1 MQTVA
6 NAPARTRP
14 EVSLRKSH
22 IPAARTLSL
31 LLFVGLGAGAH
42 VAAARGVSPYLPQR
56 MSPEME
62 RNIER
67 VLLLGDKP
75 IMRRPIAAAVVLD
88 ALPNACAHDKALCEE
103 VRRYLRR
110 FMSTAG
116 VTNLKLSG
124 TAADGDSD
132 SAVPNEHGLD
142 VDNPWELRARA
153 YYQPTD
159 YLLISAGVIAREDET
174 VATDSMISLGFDFA
188 QLDVGFRD
196 HWLSPLM
203 DSSSLISTQAATM
216 PSVTLSNY
224 RPISPFGFSY
234 EVFAARMSRQNGIA
248 FVDTS
253 EDSTTPVVS
262 TTSGHP
268 RLAGLQ
274 LGIEPASG
282 FALAANRLVQYG
294 GGARNTGRLSQ
305 FREEVF
311 ETGNRADVTGTEAS
325 NRLASLTSS
334 LLFPGKVPFA
344 VRIEYAGEDN
354 SYSGSYRLGAT
365 NLSLGL
371 DFPKLWDHYDFS
383 YEVSEWQNDWYVHPI
398 YPAGLANRGHVIGH
412 WFGDERYFGDAIGGY
427 SQMVRAGWRS
437 PSGQYWQ
444 AIYRTSKHDPA
455 WRRGS
460 EVPGLEYEQT
470 HALTLNMATTL
481 LGRAVSAELQ
491 AGRDAF
497 GDSFTRFVASVDIAD
512 TRMGSSTGSS
522 RSYET
527 QSKSDPDTEVFV
539 DLGANYSSVL
549 KIQGVDIDN
558 VRTNSQANVHI
569 GVGARRKVA
578 DRSDFGV
585 RLEADR
591 VDGYDLLSLRAI
603 DYRFRWT
610 RKFAL
615 NGFFGVGRY
624 DVGLPAYGYYF
635 GAGLQYRDVLPKWDV
650 SLDLR
655 RYDKLGRDKTLPN
668 DPPATPDRTRLFFD
682 VDGIAFYVSRR
693 L

>member
-1 MQTVA
+1 
-6 NAPARTRP
+6 
-14 EVSLRKSH
+14 
-22 IPAARTLSL
+22 
-31 LLFVGLGAGAH
+31 
-42 VAAARGVSPYLPQR
+42 
-56 MSPEME
+56 MSAEME

-75 IMRRPIAAAVVLD
+75 VMRRPIAAAVVLD
-88 ALPNACAHDKALCEE
+88 ALPKACAHDKALCEE
-103 VRRYLRR
+103 VRNYLRR
-110 FMSTAG
+110 FMNTAG
-116 VTNLKLSG
+116 VTNLKVSG
-124 TAADGDSD
+124 AATDGDSD
-132 SAVPNEHGLD
+132 TAVPNEHGLD

-159 YLLISAGVIAREDET
+159 YLLLSAGVIAREDET

-224 RPISPFGFSY
+224 EPISPLGISY
-234 EVFAARMSRQNGIA
+234 EVFAARMSQQDGIP
-248 FVDTS
+248 FQDT
-253 EDSTTPVVS
+253 

-294 GGARNTGRLSQ
+294 GGDRNTGRLSQ
-305 FREEVF
+305 FRSELF
-311 ETGNRADVTGTEAS
+311 ETSNRADVTGAEAS

-383 YEVSEWQNDWYVHPI
+383 YEVSEWQNDWYVHPL

-412 WFGDERYFGDAIGGY
+412 WAGDERYFGDAIGGN
-427 SQMVRAGWRS
+427 SHMVRAGWRS
-437 PSGQYWQ
+437 GSGQYWQ
-444 AIYRTSKHDPA
+444 VIYRTSKHDPA
-455 WRRGS
+455 WRRGP

-497 GDSFTRFVASVDIAD
+497 GDSFTRLAASVDIAD
-512 TRMGSSTGSS
+512 VRMGSS

-527 QSKSDPDTEVFV
+527 TSKSDPDTEVFV
-539 DLGANYSSVL
+539 DLGANYSTVL
-549 KIQGVDIDN
+549 KILAVDIDN
-558 VRTNSQANVHI
+558 VRTSSQANMHV
-569 GVGARRKVA
+569 GVGARRKVS

-591 VDGYDLLSLRAI
+591 VDGYNLLSVRAL

-624 DVGLPAYGYYF
+624 DFGLPAYGYYF

-655 RYDKLGRDKTLPN
+655 RHDKLGRDKTLPN
-668 DPPATPDRTRLFFD
+668 DPPASPDRTRLFFD

>member
-1 MQTVA
+1 
-6 NAPARTRP
+6 
-14 EVSLRKSH
+14 
-22 IPAARTLSL
+22 
-31 LLFVGLGAGAH
+31 
-42 VAAARGVSPYLPQR
+42 

-75 IMRRPIAAAVVLD
+75 VMRRPIAAAVVLD
-88 ALPNACAHDKALCEE
+88 ALPKACAHDKALCEE

-110 FMSTAG
+110 FMDGAG

-124 TAADGDSD
+124 AAADGDSD
-132 SAVPNEHGLD
+132 ATVPNEHGLD

-159 YLLISAGVIAREDET
+159 YLLLSAGVIAREDDI
-174 VATDSMISLGFDFA
+174 VPTDSVVSLGYDFA

-196 HWLSPLM
+196 HWLSPLT

-224 RPISPFGFSY
+224 EPISPLGIGY
-234 EVFAARMSRQNGIA
+234 EVFAARMSRQSGIA
-248 FVDTS
+248 YQD
-253 EDSTTPVVS
+253 S

-294 GGARNTGRLSQ
+294 GGARNTGQLSQ
-305 FREEVF
+305 FREEIF
-311 ETGNRADVTGTEAS
+311 ESDNRTDVTGAEAS

-354 SYSGSYRLGAT
+354 AYAGTHRLGAT

-371 DFPKLWDHYDFS
+371 DFPKLGNDYDLT

-398 YPAGLANRGHVIGH
+398 YPAGLSNRGNVIGH
-412 WFGDERYFGDAIGGY
+412 WFGDERYFGDAIGGQ
-427 SQMVRAGWRS
+427 SHMLRAGWRS
-437 PSGQYWQ
+437 GSGQYWQ
-444 AIYRTSKHDPA
+444 AMYRTSKHDPA
-455 WRRGS
+455 WRRDES
-460 EVPGLEYEQT
+460 PALQYEQA

-481 LGRAVSAELQ
+481 LGRAVTAELQ

-497 GDSFTRFVASVDIAD
+497 GDSFTRLSASVDIAD
-512 TRMGSSTGSS
+512 TRTAAW

-527 QSKSDPDTEVFV
+527 ASTADPDTEMFL
-539 DLGANYSSVL
+539 DFGANYSNVL
-549 KIQGVDIDN
+549 KILAVGIDN
-558 VRTNSQANVHI
+558 LRTDSQANMHM

-591 VDGYDLLSLRAI
+591 VDGYNLLSLRAI

-624 DVGLPAYGYYF
+624 DFGLPAYGYYW
-635 GAGLQYRDVLPKWDV
+635 GAGVQYRDVLPKWDL
-650 SLDLR
+650 SLDWR
-655 RYDKLGRDKTLPN
+655 HHEKLGRDKTLPG
-668 DPPATPDRTRLFFD
+668 DPPSSPERTRLFFD

>member
-1 MQTVA
+1 
-6 NAPARTRP
+6 
-14 EVSLRKSH
+14 
-22 IPAARTLSL
+22 
-31 LLFVGLGAGAH
+31 
-42 VAAARGVSPYLPQR
+42 
-56 MSPEME
+56 ME

-75 IMRRPIAAAVVLD
+75 VMRRPIAAAMVLD
-88 ALPNACAHDKALCEE
+88 ALPKACAQDKALCEE

-116 VTNLKLSG
+116 VTNLKVSG
-124 TAADGDSD
+124 AAADGDSD
-132 SAVPNEHGLD
+132 TAVPNEHGLD
-142 VDNPWELRARA
+142 VDNAWELRARA
-153 YYQPTD
+153 FYQPTD

-174 VATDSMISLGFDFA
+174 VATDSVISLGFDFA

-196 HWLSPLM
+196 HWLSPLT

-224 RPISPFGFSY
+224 APLGPLGISY
-234 EVFAARMSRQNGIA
+234 EVFAARMSRQSGISYP
-248 FVDTS
+248 D
-253 EDSTTPVVS
+253 S

-294 GGARNTGRLSQ
+294 GGARNTGVLSQ
-305 FREEVF
+305 FVDEVF
-311 ETGNRADVTGTEAS
+311 ETSNRADVTGAEAS

-354 SYSGSYRLGAT
+354 AYAGPYRLGAT

-371 DFPKLWDHYDFS
+371 DFPKLWNDYDLT

-398 YPAGLANRGHVIGH
+398 YPAGLTNRGHVIGH
-412 WFGDERYFGDAIGGY
+412 WFGDERYLGDAIGGH
-427 SQMVRAGWRS
+427 SQMLRAGWRS
-437 PSGQYWQ
+437 GSGQYWQ
-444 AIYRTSKHDPA
+444 ATYRTSKHDAA
-455 WRRGS
+455 WRRG
-460 EVPGLEYEQT
+460 ELPGVEYEQT

-497 GDSFTRFVASVDIAD
+497 GDSFTRLAASVDIAD
-512 TRMGSSTGSS
+512 IRRGSS

-527 QSKSDPDTEVFV
+527 TGKSDSDTEVFV
-539 DLGANYSSVL
+539 DLGANYSEVL
-549 KIQGVDIDN
+549 KILAVDIDN
-558 VRTNSQANVHI
+558 VRTGAQADMHVGI
-569 GVGARRKVA
+569 GARRKVS

-591 VDGYDLLSLRAI
+591 VDGYDLLSLRAV

-624 DVGLPAYGYYF
+624 DFGLPAYGYYW
-635 GAGLQYRDVLPKWDV
+635 GAGLQYRDVLPKWDL

-655 RYDKLGRDKTLPN
+655 HHEKLGRDKTLPN
-668 DPPATPDRTRLFFD
+668 DPPSSPDRTRLFFD
-682 VDGIAFYVSRR
+682 VDGIAFYASRR
-693 L
+693 F